1 MSDDA
6 IKKVFDKFEQTLF
19 LADAKYQD
27 KVITALE
34 RQREINLAR
43 AEAAQQIRQYI
54 DKEIIGEDEPFSM
67 HGGQSWEF
75 KNQVRAEQR
84 KKLREPME

>member
-6 IKKVFDKFEQTLF
+6 IENILKKAFNDYY
-19 LADAKYQD
+19 DY
-27 KVITALE
+27 ITEKDIIKAAHE
-34 RQREINLAR
+34 YSEKTAFK
-43 AEAAQQIRQYI
+43 EAAQQLRQYI

-75 KNQVRAEQR
+75 KNQLRAEQR
-84 KKLREPME
+84 YKLREPME